1 MARPGYHAAVSPG
14 VRRGL
19 HGCLAAA
26 AVALGCA
33 HAPRDEGALAWHYE
47 VTPAAAL
54 DRLDVKLC
62 FRDRVPT
69 RLVADDEAAAA
80 RHPCKPR
87 RTPGDTAA

>member
-1 MARPGYHAAVSPG
+1 MKLDLPAR
-14 VRRGL
+14 
-19 HGCLAAA
+19 LAILVATTL
-26 AVALGCA
+26 ALGCA

-80 RHPCKPR
+80 YVLDPR
-87 RTPGDTAA
+87 ELAGGRALKAAAHADKL

>member
-1 MARPGYHAAVSPG
+1 MATT
-14 VRRGL
+14 L
-19 HGCLAAA
+19 
-26 AVALGCA
+26 ALGCA

-69 RLVADDEAAAA
+69 RLVADDEHQRYA
-80 RHPCKPR
+80 RLHGLSEGGECVGESGAVR
-87 RTPGDTAA
+87 RGGGGDPAQASR